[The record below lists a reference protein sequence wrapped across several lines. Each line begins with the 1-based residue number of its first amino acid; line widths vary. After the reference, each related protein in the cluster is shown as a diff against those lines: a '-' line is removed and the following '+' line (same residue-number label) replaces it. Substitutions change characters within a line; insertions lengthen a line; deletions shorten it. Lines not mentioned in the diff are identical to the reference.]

1 MYKLALTHGFGPC
14 SRISAALPACRSP
27 AMVPKLTTSPR
38 SRGAIALAGLS
49 GLVAAWWLPSIDP
62 ALAQARNETAPEVR
76 IEGSSTVFPIME
88 LAAAAFQERE
98 GDPPARIVLKETGST
113 AGLRSFCRGQIPIAN
128 ASRPINTRELK
139 ACAAKGITFIEL
151 PIAFD
156 AISVVVPPS
165 NSWANRIT
173 IAELSTLWNRKAQGR
188 IKRWKQ
194 VNAAWPDRPIS
205 LCGPGPN
212 SGTFDY
218 FNKAINGD
226 PTNSRTDFTASEDD
240 NVLVRCVEKNPL
252 ALGYFGFS
260 YYRGQAG
267 KLKALAITGP
277 RGTWPPT
284 LENVQ
289 QERYVPLSRP
299 LFVYINDKDL
309 QDRPEVRRFITF
321 TVQRGLRFTE
331 KAGAIPLPPD
341 TYRVVESKLYRH
353 LIGTSFGGDLPIGLS
368 ISEAIR
374 RSFEQIRS
382 YSPR

>member
-1 MYKLALTHGFGPC
+1 MVLK
-14 SRISAALPACRSP
+14 LPAT
-27 AMVPKLTTSPR
+27 VQ
-38 SRGAIALAGLS
+38 SRGVLACS
-49 GLVAAWWLPSIDP
+49 GLGVALCAWLAPSLVP
-62 ALAQARNETAPEVR
+62 VPAQAQTGAAPVVR
-76 IEGSSTVFPIME
+76 IEGSSTVFPILE
-88 LAAAAFQERE
+88 EAAKAFLKRQ
-98 GDPPARIVLKETGST
+98 GGQPVSIALKETGSS
-113 AGLRSFCRGQIPIAN
+113 AGMRSFCRGEIPISN
-128 ASRPINTRELK
+128 SSRPISSKELK
-139 ACAAKGITFIEL
+139 ACAAKGVTFIEL
-151 PIAFD
+151 PLAFD
-156 AISVVVPPS
+156 AISVVVHPS
-165 NSWANRIT
+165 NSWANRIST
-173 IAELSTLWNRKAQGR
+173 AELSTLWNRKAQGR

-194 VNAAWPDRPIS
+194 VNAAWPDRPIN
-205 LCGPGPN
+205 LCGPGAD

-226 PTNSRTDFTASEDD
+226 ARNSRTDYTASEDD

-260 YYRGQAG
+260 YYRAQAG

-284 LENVQ
+284 IDNVQ

-309 QDRPEVRRFITF
+309 RDRPEVRRFITF
-321 TVQRGLRFTE
+321 TVQGGLRFSE
-331 KAGAIPLPPD
+331 RAGVIPLPPD

-368 ISEAIR
+368 INEAIR

-382 YSPR
+382 KSPR